1 MKSVKET
8 QISYDIAYMWNL
20 KKKNG
25 TNEHIYKTET
35 ESQTENKLKATREG
49 SRVGGGGQVPQV
61 LCRLLGAK
69 SEMMEPEKKQSHIL
83 KYRKELT
90 TILIF
95 PWTLCLLGPQTQI
108 LDSYILILPL
118 VVGACL

>member
-1 MKSVKET
+1 MEPGGKVCPLEEGGGAAVET
-8 QISYDIAYMWNL
+8 QMQ
-20 KKKNG
+20 G
-25 TNEHIYKTET
+25 
-35 ESQTENKLKATREG
+35 RER

-61 LCRLLGAK
+61 LCRLLDAK
-69 SEMMEPEKKQSHIL
+69 SEMMEPETKQSHIL